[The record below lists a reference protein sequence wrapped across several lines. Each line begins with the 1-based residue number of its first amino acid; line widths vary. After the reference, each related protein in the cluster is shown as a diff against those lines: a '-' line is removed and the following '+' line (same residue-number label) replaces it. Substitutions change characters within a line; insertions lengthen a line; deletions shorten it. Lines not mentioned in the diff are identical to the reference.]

1 MQYLIGIDMGTQ
13 GTKASLYQEDGKA
26 VCHAFE
32 ECRLLTGPNGE
43 IEQDPEELYGS
54 VIHTI
59 RELLAKS
66 PNAGESVAGIAIAA
80 QMAGVM
86 AIDEDWNAVTPYDSW
101 LDTRCG
107 EYIGLMKDT
116 AENEIIRKTGGQVTY
131 VHGPRILWWKHERPD
146 VYRRAAKFI
155 MPGVYAAG
163 KLCGLR
169 AEDAYIDY
177 THLHFTGFAD
187 NRGLCWDPGLLRSF
201 DIEPDKMPR
210 IAAPYERIGTITAEA
225 AKLTGLKEGTL
236 VAAGCGD
243 SAASSFGAGV
253 IRPGMIYDVAG
264 TASIFSVSTC
274 QFNPDEEHK
283 TILAARS
290 VVDRL
295 YIPHA
300 YLSGGG
306 LCVRWMR
313 QIADK
318 SYDEMEEMA
327 SKAAGEISDLFFI
340 PHFSGRTCPNEPNV
354 RGGFTG
360 LSWSHTAGHL
370 YRAVL
375 ESIAL
380 EYNEYFGILK
390 EREPDLRP
398 DGIYGVGGGTKCDLF
413 NQIKADVL
421 GIPYHTLQIE
431 EAGTYGLAVLAGYA
445 AGLYP
450 DLLESGRHI
459 RIRGSYQPDARQFA
473 GYQNKTGQY
482 SRLLKNCRNGLDIE

>member
-1 MQYLIGIDMGTQ
+1 MFFCMTVAEPDPEADAVLEASIARIAGGDQEALADLYGRTRSAIYGFALSIVKNAHDAEDILHDAYLQVWNAAGGYRAQGKPMAWLLTITRNLALSRLREHGGTEP
-13 GTKASLYQEDGKA
+13 LVQEDWQD
-26 VCHAFE
+26 
-32 ECRLLTGPNGE
+32 RLADAP
-43 IEQDPEELYGS
+43 
-54 VIHTI
+54 
-59 RELLAKS
+59 
-66 PNAGESVAGIAIAA
+66 
-80 QMAGVM
+80 
-86 AIDEDWNAVTPYDSW
+86 AVTHEDRMALEALLSA
-101 LDTRCG
+101 LG
-107 EYIGLMKDT
+107 EEGRQM
-116 AENEIIRKTGGQVTY
+116 VT
-131 VHGPRILWWKHERPD
+131 
-146 VYRRAAKFI
+146 
-155 MPGVYAAG
+155 
-163 KLCGLR
+163 LR
-169 AEDAYIDY
+169 A
-177 THLHFTGFAD
+177 
-187 NRGLCWDPGLLRSF
+187 
-201 DIEPDKMPR
+201 
-210 IAAPYERIGTITAEA
+210 
-225 AKLTGLKEGTL
+225 LTGLKEGTL

-459 RIRGSYQPDARQFA
+459 RIHGSYQPDARQFA